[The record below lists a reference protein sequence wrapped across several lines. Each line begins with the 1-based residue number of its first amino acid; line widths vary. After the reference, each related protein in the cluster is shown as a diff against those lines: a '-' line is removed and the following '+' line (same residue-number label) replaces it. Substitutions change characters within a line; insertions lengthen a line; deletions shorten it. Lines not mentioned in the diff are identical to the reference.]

1 MNILKIRI
9 RAALLMALA
18 FLAFSCESEDDLICN
33 NLNVIQ
39 NSFTGDMDLNSRG
52 QDPSADFVGNGD
64 SGTYAFEWCN
74 PKAIA
79 SLDFDITTS
88 RGGSVRIILRDPDGK
103 VVLDKTR
110 PNGGNDSF
118 SGVSDNGINGTWSV
132 EVILT
137 NVKGDGSFSMH
148 PGD

>member
-1 MNILKIRI
+1 MNIQMAYINF
-9 RAALLMALA
+9 ALLI
-18 FLAFSCESEDDLICN
+18 FLVFFIFSCEPEDDLVCN
-33 NLNVIQ
+33 NLNIIQ
-39 NSFTGDMDLNSRG
+39 NSFTGDIDLNSRG

-64 SGTYAFEWCN
+64 SGTYSFEWCN
-74 PKAIA
+74 PKPIA

-88 RGGSVRIILRDPDGK
+88 RGGSVRIILRDHEGK

-110 PNGGNDSF
+110 PTNGNDSY
-118 SGVSDNGINGTWSV
+118 SGASDNGINGTWSV

-137 NVKGDGSFSMH
+137 NIKGDGSFSMH